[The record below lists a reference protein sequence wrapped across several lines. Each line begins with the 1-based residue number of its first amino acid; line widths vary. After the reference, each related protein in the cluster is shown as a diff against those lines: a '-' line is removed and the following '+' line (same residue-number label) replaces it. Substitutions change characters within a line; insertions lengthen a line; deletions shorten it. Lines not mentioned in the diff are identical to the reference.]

1 MGFMEKNNTEQWIA
15 IGDIHACPQQLNSLL
30 KKIKGFPNHRLIF
43 LGDYVDYGD
52 DLSGL
57 IELLRK
63 IQMERKDT
71 IFLLG
76 NHDEELLSLY
86 RKFCNEEDKFQKIL
100 EYYKV
105 SQNQVEWMDKNLLTY
120 FETENAFFSHA
131 GLDDTKDLQEQT
143 KEDLI
148 HSGYREELD
157 HITPKLVVQGHLV
170 MKEVKSVGNH
180 WFVDTG
186 CGWGGKLSCL
196 VYPEMEIVSV

>member
-1 MGFMEKNNTEQWIA
+1 MKPTEQWIA
-15 IGDIHACPQQLNSLL
+15 IGDLHASPKRLKLLMNKLTSYNS
-30 KKIKGFPNHRLIF
+30 HRLIF

-52 DLSGL
+52 DLTGL
-57 IELLRK
+57 IQYLME
-63 IQMERKDT
+63 IQKERQDT

-86 RKFCNEEDKFQKIL
+86 RKFKGDTEKVQKIL

-105 SQNQVEWMDKNLLTY
+105 SQEHVDWMIDNLKLSY
-120 FETENAFFSHA
+120 ETEHAFFSHA
-131 GLDDTKDLQEQT
+131 GLDDTKDLSEQT

-148 HSGYREELD
+148 HTGYREELD

-170 MKEVKSVGNH
+170 MNQVKNVGNH